1 MIMTNE
7 EICREYRQAKTP
19 LKQIRILADQ
29 NGCRRDEIVSI
40 LREAGEEL
48 PATYKKES
56 PRTNAETERKVLEDA
71 GLILPMPVRDAEILL
86 PGLDAGRVALAAVD
100 AIARLLKDSDTGKE
114 EDCWNFMERVR
125 GVLMLAHALTE
136 TEDEE

>member
-1 MIMTNE
+1 MTMTNE

-19 LKQIRILADQ
+19 LKQIGILADE
-29 NGCRRDEIVSI
+29 NGCTKRAIAEI
-40 LREAGEEL
+40 LREAGEKL
-48 PATYKKES
+48 PAQFVNAP
-56 PRTNAETERKVLEDA
+56 PRPNAETERKVLEDA

-86 PGLDAGRVALAAVD
+86 PGLDTGRVALAAVD
-100 AIARLLKDSDTGKE
+100 AIARLLKDSDTGDE
-114 EDCWNFMERVR
+114 SDCWNFMERVR